1 MGRLKTEGIYVYRE
15 LINFVVQQKLT
26 TLKSNCTPI
35 KKRKKERNRDGLEKR
50 GENQPGSEE
59 EREKTR
65 RKRSTFTENSNH

>member
-1 MGRLKTEGIYVYRE
+1 MLASLFSTT
-15 LINFVVQQKLT
+15 NT
-26 TLKSNCTPI
+26 TLKSSCTPI